1 MADPAESIRYLNMWR
16 QDSAGQRG
24 TAAMFNGA
32 YVDDELSSNALIKED
47 GGDEWKRRE
56 QC

>member
-1 MADPAESIRYLNMWR
+1 MADPVELIRYSDVWR

-32 YVDDELSSNALIKED
+32 FVDDELSSNTLIRE
-47 GGDEWKRRE
+47 GGGVN
-56 QC
+56 